1 MITPARYCKVCG
13 KLLEGRRDKKYCNL
27 VCKNQYAADMRA
39 LHRDEVRIEMKFLLR
54 NRTILKELLDQESL
68 KKKKIKRTALEQLG
82 FRFENFTGTYTNKQN
97 KLYHYIFD
105 YSWMEFSD
113 KEVLILKRK

>member
-13 KLLEGRRDKKYCNL
+13 KPLQGRRDKKYCNL
-27 VCKNQYAADMRA
+27 VCKNQYAADMCA
-39 LHRDEVRIEMKFLLR
+39 LHRNEVQIEMKFLLR
-54 NRTILKELLDQESL
+54 NRTILKELLDQESFN
-68 KKKKIKRTALEQLG
+68 KRKIKRTSLEQMG
-82 FRFENFTGTYTNKQN
+82 IRSENLTGTYTNKQN

-105 YSWMEFSD
+105 NFWMEFSD